1 VKEVLKFQQ
10 NQHGTDYVVGDI
22 HGCYRLLMDT
32 LKAMAFDK
40 KIDRLFS
47 VGDLI
52 DRGLES
58 FECLS
63 LPYEP
68 WFFAVRGNH
77 EVLMHDAMNGGDTV
91 HWFMNGGTW
100 ALEHDLLDLRVLAND
115 VMDRLPLAI
124 ELETKR
130 GLVGIIH
137 ADVTSGQ
144 WGTFDEQRDIWS
156 RERIERPAG
165 KMLGPVK
172 GIDTVYVGHSILKEV
187 TQIDN
192 VAYLDTGAFLT
203 GNLQIVKI
211 SEAK

>member
-1 VKEVLKFQQ
+1 MWATYTAATAF
-10 NQHGTDYVVGDI
+10 
-22 HGCYRLLMDT
+22 LMDT

-77 EVLMHDAMNGGDTV
+77 EVLMHEAMNGGDEV
-91 HWFMNGGTW
+91 NWLMNGGTW
-100 ALEHDLLDLRVLAND
+100 SLAHDRNDLRVLIND
-115 VMDRLPLAI
+115 VMDRMPLA
-124 ELETKR
+124 LEVGTASGR
-130 GLVGIIH
+130 VGIIH

-144 WGTFDEQRDIWS
+144 WGEFDALRDVWS
-156 RERIERPAG
+156 RERVERSTG
-165 KMLGPVK
+165 KTLGPVK

-187 TQIDN
+187 TRIDN
-192 VAYLDTGAFLT
+192 VVYLDTGAYRT

-211 SEAK
+211 SGTA